1 MDDPEAGSGEQ
12 WPTPHVQ
19 QPPPYRPSNT
29 DVGTAQGK
37 RPIWGAPP
45 TAQQSGGPTWP
56 TNGSTTVETENAR
69 FTVQVVDPVRER
81 RRRVALRVGA
91 VLMLA
96 AGVAIGARL
105 GAAPVGRWIER
116 TTATTTTTTAP
127 DPCRDAFDRA
137 RSDPSQAN
145 RIATLTVCEEGQW
158 TAEQESAPV
167 PATVLRDLCA
177 GRGGV
182 PAPACVA
189 VDAQLRAEALAA
201 ASAAPA
207 PPPTTVPPR
216 VIDVPQ
222 FNPVPTSP
230 PTTVYYYPGGTY
242 SYPSDNYGGRI
253 PAQPPRNGYPSDP
266 SGNYSGRIPGRQP
279 GL

>member
-12 WPTPHVQ
+12 SPTAHVQ

-29 DVGTAQGK
+29 DVGTTPGI

-45 TAQQSGGPTWP
+45 AAQQSGGPTWP
-56 TNGSTTVETENAR
+56 TNVSTTVETENAR

-222 FNPVPTSP
+222 FNPGPTSP
-230 PTTVYYYPGGTY
+230 PTTFYYYPGGTY

-253 PAQPPRNGYPSDP
+253 PAQPPRNDYPGDP
-266 SGNYSGRIPGRQP
+266 SGNYSGRIPGGQP

>member
-1 MDDPEAGSGEQ
+1 MDDPEAGTGEQ
-12 WPTPHVQ
+12 SPTPRVQ